1 MYNLIHYNDPLAIRI
16 EPLLCEEF
24 SKIEPCK
31 ICSYTSDPYGDNTQF
46 YLDYYLT
53 KNTEIFQK
61 ENQTSA
67 KDSFKNIID
76 SKILDTLLKRLKKL
90 KDKNIYLEWWGID
103 RIDYVLYAPADS
115 SKNSPKETLP
125 YVMNSCFWESND
137 AAAFI
142 LRTVFKKIDFIKF

>member
-67 KDSFKNIID
+67 KDSFKNII
-76 SKILDTLLKRLKKL
+76 
-90 KDKNIYLEWWGID
+90 LEWWGID

-142 LRTVFKKIDFIKF
+142 LRTVFKKIDFI